1 MINTNEAFTKEIAP
15 KLQKTLGIKNVMALP
30 RLTKI
35 VVNMGVKDAVGD
47 KKLIEKMA
55 QNVGIVTGQK
65 AKVTRAKKAIAAF
78 KLRQGDAIGLVVTIR
93 GRRMYAFYDKIVKI
107 VLPRIKD
114 FRGVRRTSFDA
125 QGNYTLGLH
134 EYSVFPE
141 IDPGS
146 VDRLQGIEIVFVT
159 SAQTQAEGLALLEAL
174 GMPFTKE
181 AVQK

>member
-1 MINTNEAFTKEIAP
+1 MTNTNTTFTKEVAP
-15 KLQKTLGIKNVMALP
+15 TLQKTLGIKNVMALP
-30 RLTKI
+30 RLSKI
-35 VVNMGVKDAVGD
+35 VVNMGVKDATGD
-47 KKLIEKMA
+47 KKNYEKMA
-55 QNVGIVTGQK
+55 QNIAQVTGQK
-65 AKVTRAKKAIAAF
+65 AKITKAKKAIAGF
-78 KLRQGDAIGLVVTIR
+78 KLRQGDSIGLVVTIR
-93 GRRMYAFYDKIVKI
+93 GKRMYAFYDKIVKI

-146 VDRLQGIEIVFVT
+146 VERLQGMEIVFVT
-159 SAQTQAEGLALLEAL
+159 TAKSKEEGLALLEAL